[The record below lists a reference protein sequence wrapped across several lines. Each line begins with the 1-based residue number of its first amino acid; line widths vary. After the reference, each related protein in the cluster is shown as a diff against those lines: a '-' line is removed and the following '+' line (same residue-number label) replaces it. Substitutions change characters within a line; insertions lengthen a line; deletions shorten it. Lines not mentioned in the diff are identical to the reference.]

1 MFTLL
6 LPHKVEIFSKMK
18 RLLFVLVTQFVVA
31 QTLFAQ
37 LEIETIVP
45 TGFDEAINVGV
56 GTGHFETTI
65 TNKGVTSVNIIGI
78 GIFHPAGLEIVSAV
92 YEYDG
97 AEYPANIDG
106 NTITL
111 NNELRLLAGFPLTFK
126 YEKRATCEIV
136 PQASTGYS
144 IQVIDDITVLGTEY
158 SGQSN
163 SYPVLIPGLSAVV
176 PESPLNNK
184 DVMLKEVFA
193 DSIVIRNEANSGK
206 VQYME
211 INMNWDNSN
220 ALKVNAVKLNGI
232 NFDFSST
239 NGQIKVIVNSEGLI
253 SLGYSEGIF
262 PADSQ
267 IKMNV
272 EGIVQSYFSTLQ
284 VAYTVNYKS
293 FSQICEQNENAK
305 GIMYYHQIPP
315 APQIFLDMDVR
326 QKGNLCGNPLIVDVT
341 FKNESLNIPTN
352 SIFDGYILISSAKI
366 TINRI
371 EVNGQVV
378 EKTSRGYELPKSEG
392 ETFSEVKGGESV
404 NIRIYGTMQ
413 NTSNYGRTRL
423 YIYIYGKDVSGKEL
437 SKFTYSND
445 YLYDY
450 QSAIEGPG
458 TLDVKKLPQ
467 GTYTY
472 SCEAKRVPS
481 VETSLL
487 DYDVWVYI
495 EDTPKRKLTIN
506 ERGEIK
512 DTFSTVVNAC
522 QFDDIQFDMV
532 IKSEGCPNT
541 QVVTSAKAN
550 VVQRCWEN
558 DLKYTVYS
566 LSDENS
572 GQQGGEGGGGIGGN
586 EGGEG
591 GSSSASKICANIYTD
606 TTVLGKRQAAVC
618 ESINIESKAVVTYN
632 CSDAECAPPQT
643 IAVEFFDHNKQLNN
657 LIISSVLINGNA
669 GTSVN
674 YAKQYS
680 KFYKCSYNDKC
691 GQGQD
696 EVFDTIRITATLKL
710 PETHLETTR
719 KDANI
724 QVAVGYIDDT
734 KMNMSKYSWGEELS
748 IFDAPPVFSSTV
760 DLGHRG
766 TCDVYVSVPQTE
778 YENVSGIIV
787 NKVEFPAFEDS
798 YYTNP
803 SESNI
808 PLVKTTNDHIN
819 QGQKNRYYTQIYP
832 KCATDKYHLVTEAVT
847 VWYTDFADNP
857 TCRKEAV
864 KKAYISTYDMEYIA
878 PSIHL
883 YATERQQA
891 VTSETTW
898 TVRVVNEGSYRAEHV
913 MLKFT
918 INPENTMTLYWEKI
932 MVGTEVID
940 NFPISDNYYLS
951 IGSLNKGEVKEV
963 QITMSYGKCSNEGI
977 STINVESA
985 WSCENLDEGNFNDF
999 NCGETAL
1006 LELENMV
1013 AVLSAVET
1021 YPKEYFNLCED
1032 IPIHLTID
1040 NIGRADL
1047 NQMGFSFESI
1057 PNVYSVTNDIITGS
1071 YEGNTKEIANISSVP
1086 TSNAV
1091 LSQNLLNSN
1100 NEAFKANSSMNIDF
1114 NIQMHCGSG
1123 MDIEREY
1130 QIPPIKFVV
1139 NGYTNC
1145 QTRQEKLF
1153 SYRPSLKGF
1162 ERLDSIMVMAETTGF
1177 SEYKGLSEVLVS
1189 ITNTTDVL
1197 IDSAYISVLLPKG
1210 FQYIGYISMNE
1221 SIITGITQ
1229 TPMPDGTILLQW
1241 ELEQGRHLAAHETV
1255 SVTLKIRATEDCANS
1270 ATLLAMCTLKRQM
1283 VDCDGNICK
1292 VAQSTEAQR
1301 IMLVPIKKD
1310 NVPVLSG
1317 LENVCAGN
1325 LVEYMV
1331 EGTGIQNITWQFSD
1345 ENTRINSSS
1354 VNSIQVTFPQAN
1366 TITLSASIDGDCDDY
1381 DLIKTITVSD
1391 VPNIQLPDTIRVKWN
1406 TLNAL
1411 LDSLY
1416 TIGQW
1421 DSPFVIEECG
1431 NYYKTV
1437 NKENQCGLASKNVV
1451 LRVTDCCDTVSVGDI
1466 VETELRG
1473 ITTYDVFLLRYYI
1486 NHKNAL
1492 QQTSEAD
1499 YQLNLQEDVCNEK
1512 IVPLKEC
1519 FKMRA
1524 DINRDGIIDESDIEL
1539 LQKQIK

>member
-1 MFTLL
+1 
-6 LPHKVEIFSKMK
+6 MK
-18 RLLFVLVTQFVVA
+18 RLLFVLFTHIVATQA
-31 QTLFAQ
+31 LFAQ
-37 LEIETIVP
+37 LEIETTVP

-56 GTGHFETTI
+56 GIGHFETII
-65 TNKGVTSVNIIGI
+65 TNKGVMPVNIIGI
-78 GIFHPAGLEIVSAV
+78 GISHPTGLEIVSAV

-97 AEYPANIDG
+97 TEYPANIDG
-106 NTITL
+106 NNIIM
-111 NNELRLLAGFPLTFK
+111 NNEVSLLAGSPLTFK

-352 SIFDGYILISSAKI
+352 SILDGYILISSAKI

-404 NIRIYGTMQ
+404 NIRIYGTIQ

-591 GSSSASKICANIYTD
+591 DSSSASKICANIYTD
-606 TTVLGKRQAAVC
+606 TTVLEKRQAAVC

-680 KFYKCSYNDKC
+680 KFYKCSYNNKC

-724 QVAVGYIDDT
+724 QVAVGYINDT

-918 INPENTMTLYWEKI
+918 INPENTMDL
-932 MVGTEVID
+932 MVKKFMIDGTEISNID
-940 NFPISDNYYLS
+940 EDDDGNYYVN
-951 IGSLNKGEVKEV
+951 IGQIQKGDFKNVQVTVK
-963 QITMSYGKCSNEGI
+963 YGSCAEEGI

-985 WSCENLDEGNFNDF
+985 WSCESLDEGNFNDF
-999 NCGETAL
+999 NCGETAV

-1047 NQMGFSFESI
+1047 NQMGFWFIKDEET
-1057 PNVYSVTNDIITGS
+1057 YTITD
-1071 YEGNTKEIANISSVP
+1071 NEINWEYKGGKGV
-1086 TSNAV
+1086 V
-1091 LSQNLLNSN
+1091 SQNMEISDMKINLYNENSILSIIPLKYDNNNYSNSDVFNPLKASEKINLNFNLQQHCSSN
-1100 NEAFKANSSMNIDF
+1100 
-1114 NIQMHCGSG
+1114 Q
-1123 MDIEREY
+1123 Y
-1130 QIPPIKFVV
+1130 QSDTIKFSVRAF
-1139 NGYTNC
+1139 TNC
-1145 QTRQEKLF
+1145 GNKQEKEF
-1153 SYRPSLKGF
+1153 QFIPKLKGF
-1162 ERLDSIMVMAETTGF
+1162 EQLDSIYVTSSTTGF
-1177 SEYKGLSEVLVS
+1177 TEYKGMTEVLIS
-1189 ITNTTDVL
+1189 INNTTNTL
-1197 IDSAYISVLLPKG
+1197 IDSAYISVILPKG
-1210 FQYIGYISMNE
+1210 FEYIDYTSLDN
-1221 SIITGITQ
+1221 SIITGLYQIPQ
-1229 TPMPDGTILLQW
+1229 SDGTILLQW
-1241 ELEQGRHLAAHETV
+1241 ELEQGRHLAAQD
-1255 SVTLKIRATEDCANS
+1255 SVMISVRIRATDDCANS
-1270 ATLLAMCTLKRQM
+1270 ATLLAMCTLKRQL

-1317 LENVCAGN
+1317 QESVCTGN
-1325 LVEYMV
+1325 PVEYMI

-1345 ENTRINSSS
+1345 ENTNINSSS
-1354 VNSIQVTFPQAN
+1354 ENSVQVIFPQAK
-1366 TITLSASIDGDCDDY
+1366 TITLSVSIDGDCEDY
-1381 DLIKTITVSD
+1381 KLTKTITVSD

-1406 TLNAL
+1406 NLNTL

-1421 DSPFVIEECG
+1421 NAPFVIDECG

-1437 NKENQCGLASKNVV
+1437 SKENQCGLANKNVV
-1451 LRVTDCCDTVSVGDI
+1451 LRVTDCCDTVTVGDI
-1466 VETELRG
+1466 VETELQG
-1473 ITTYDVFLLRYYI
+1473 ITTYDAFLLRYYLK
-1486 NHKNAL
+1486 HKGAL
-1492 QQTSEAD
+1492 QPTSDETF
-1499 YQLNLQEDVCNEK
+1499 QLHLRDNICEEK
-1512 IVPLKEC
+1512 IVPLREC
-1519 FKMRA
+1519 FEKRA
-1524 DINRDGIIDESDIEL
+1524 DMNKDGVINEVDVKL
-1539 LQKQIK
+1539 LQDIIK